1 MTITLD
7 TLTLPDELIWADE
20 FNWNPIRTEQKIT
33 LSGVRNIFES
43 KLNNDSGR
51 PITLTSDDA
60 WIDRQDIKTLFSWS
74 KELNKIM
81 LLTLHDDSE
90 YTVRFRHLESPV
102 IEYEPLVY
110 VAYVDDDTIYKFT
123 VKLEVA

>member
-1 MTITLD
+1 MITLD
-7 TLTLPDELIWADE
+7 DLELPDELIWLDE

-60 WIDRQDIKTLFSWS
+60 WISRQDIKILFDWS
-74 KELNKIM
+74 KQLNKTM
-81 LLTLHDDSE
+81 DLKLHDNST
-90 YTVRFRHLESPV
+90 YQVRFRHIESPV
-102 IEYEPLVY
+102 IEYEPLIY
-110 VAYVDDDTIYKFT
+110 VAFVDDDTIYKFT
-123 VKLEVA
+123 IKLEII